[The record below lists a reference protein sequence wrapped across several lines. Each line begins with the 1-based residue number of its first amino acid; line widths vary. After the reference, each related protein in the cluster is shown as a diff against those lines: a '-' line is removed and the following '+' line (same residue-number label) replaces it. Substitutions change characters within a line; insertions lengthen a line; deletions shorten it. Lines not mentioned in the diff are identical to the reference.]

1 MASDA
6 EIFASFSTKDIS
18 PSVSLEACVRVK
30 EVSIM
35 LAARRLTWARVR
47 SAVAVMAPRGH
58 SLPQAPRL
66 LNNAACALHTRNR
79 TAWQKALTAEE
90 FMLSQTKP
98 GTTIAA
104 VNLLQDQK
112 MLQVRWEDSSVES
125 YPYIWLRDNCQC
137 PNCYHPFSQARR
149 VMLKDLDLSVACV
162 DVKVSNAGEGVKMLW
177 ADGHQGTYDA
187 HWLQE
192 RAFRGPKP
200 EPRDREC
207 RPESRSSQNISLSL
221 ELDRMDFASISLKAA
236 VLHCS
241 LSQSLTKSLHHTDT
255 RLRQQLWG
263 RELQDKFPRV
273 SFPEVLHD
281 DHALL
286 TFLESMG
293 VMGVAVVSDVPCEKD
308 QIYSFAKRIGRLK
321 STPYGMN
328 PNNLEFTDDCLD
340 MHTDLPCLAAKPEI
354 QMLHVIKE
362 FPGEGGE
369 TMLSDGFTAAS
380 KLKKNHPEY
389 FDMLAKTLVDFVDV
403 GIEDG
408 VKFHI
413 CWRAPVI
420 DLDVGG
426 SIRTVNWH
434 QMSRDSRFQ
443 VSSSEAAVKWYSA
456 AFAFR
461 DLLYDADN
469 LVELKLQSGDMIVFD
484 NLRVMHGRQEF
495 CADQG
500 ERWLQ
505 GGYLEGD
512 SLRSLR
518 RVLREDIAAT
528 QLSSPNPNAGH
539 A

>member
-18 PSVSLEACVRVK
+18 PSVSLEVCNRGFLSACVRVK

-90 FMLSQTKP
+90 FTLSQTKP

-162 DVKVSNAGEGVKMLW
+162 DVKV
-177 ADGHQGTYDA
+177 
-187 HWLQE
+187 
-192 RAFRGPKP
+192 
-200 EPRDREC
+200 
-207 RPESRSSQNISLSL
+207 
-221 ELDRMDFASISLKAA
+221 
-236 VLHCS
+236 
-241 LSQSLTKSLHHTDT
+241 
-255 RLRQQLWG
+255 
-263 RELQDKFPRV
+263 
-273 SFPEVLHD
+273 LHD

-286 TFLESMG
+286 TFLESME

-321 STPYGMN
+321 STPYGETFNMQTRMN
-328 PNNLEFTDDCLD
+328 PNNLAFTDDCLD

-505 GGYLEGD
+505 RGYLEGD

-518 RVLREDIAAT
+518 RVLREDIAA
-528 QLSSPNPNAGH
+528 
-539 A
+539 

>member
-18 PSVSLEACVRVK
+18 PSVSLEVCNRGFLSACVRVK

-90 FMLSQTKP
+90 FTLSQTKP

-207 RPESRSSQNISLSL
+207 R
-221 ELDRMDFASISLKAA
+221 
-236 VLHCS
+236 
-241 LSQSLTKSLHHTDT
+241 
-255 RLRQQLWG
+255 LRQQL
-263 RELQDKFPRV
+263 
-273 SFPEVLHD
+273 VLHD

-286 TFLESMG
+286 TFLESME

-321 STPYGMN
+321 STPYGETFNMQTRMN
-328 PNNLEFTDDCLD
+328 PNNLAFTDDCLD

-518 RVLREDIAAT
+518 RVLREDIAA
-528 QLSSPNPNAGH
+528 
-539 A
+539 